1 MWLRHANSS
10 TLDTTV
16 YILSV
21 RSIPKPETNP
31 ATPRD
36 LGLDAY
42 ARLKDAIRDGTFAAG
57 TRLTELEVSAWLG
70 MSRTPAREAIHRLEV
85 DGLVSHEPRRGLVVT
100 RPDHQMII
108 ELYVMREALESTASR
123 LAAQHANEMEI
134 EALADLLARE
144 TLPGQAP
151 AVLSAINQHWHHLI
165 HMSAHN
171 RFLLRSLSGLADT
184 MALLPTML
192 GDKGRAE
199 QSHAEHVQ
207 VLQAIQQRQPAA
219 AEEAMRVHLRSAQR
233 GRLSGLVQTP
243 AGEGT

>member
-1 MWLRHANSS
+1 
-10 TLDTTV
+10 
-16 YILSV
+16 LSV

-57 TRLTELEVSAWLG
+57 TRLTELDVSAWLG

-108 ELYVMREALESTASR
+108 ELYVMREALEGTASR
-123 LAAQHANEMEI
+123 LAAQHANDMEI
-134 EALADLLARE
+134 EALADLLVRE

-151 AVLSAINQHWHHLI
+151 SVLSAINQRWHHLI

-192 GDKGRAE
+192 GDKARAA

-233 GRLSGLVQTP
+233 GRLSGLVQPP
-243 AGEGT
+243 AGDGA